1 MHTPP
6 TVVLRTLHVNLV
18 WRVFVNGKQELW
30 DAGMT
35 GKCLAVKIIQLSII
49 GTYLKKRRGMLSGWQ
64 EEEGLINASS
74 QGVEVHA
81 AKVRRTGG
89 VWSGAGTLAGR
100 ATAAPRQHRSRGAGP
115 RSWAPA
121 YHTGRTAVTHPLAC
135 QLIVMPPDTPGTT
148 GLL

>member
-1 MHTPP
+1 MGRWDDGEMPRGENHP
-6 TVVLRTLHVNLV
+6 TLR
-18 WRVFVNGKQELW
+18 
-30 DAGMT
+30 
-35 GKCLAVKIIQLSII
+35 I

-74 QGVEVHA
+74 QGGEAHV
-81 AKVRRTGG
+81 AKVRGTGG

-135 QLIVMPPDTPGTT
+135 QLMVMPPDTPGTT